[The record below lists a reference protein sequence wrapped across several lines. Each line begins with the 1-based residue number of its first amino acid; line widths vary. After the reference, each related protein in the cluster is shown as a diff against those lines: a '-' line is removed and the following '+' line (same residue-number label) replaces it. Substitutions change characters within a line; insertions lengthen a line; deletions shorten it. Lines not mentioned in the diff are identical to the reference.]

1 MTGDLVYV
9 PVPPALRRAGCLAAS
24 ALYAALLF
32 ALALIVSA
40 SFSLNFSRI
49 FADVSHRALAT
60 LLPHHIAALH
70 PAHSLAERADFS
82 NAFCTLAA
90 RIAHAPFDP
99 SNQHSLILLNQLLSA
114 ARDRTITRAES
125 AAFISNVYA
134 LSSPGTPPPPPSP

>member
-9 PVPPALRRAGCLAAS
+9 PVPPALRRAGCLTAA

-49 FADVSHRALAT
+49 FADVSHRALAA

-70 PAHSLAERADFS
+70 PSHSPHERAAFS
-82 NAFCTLAA
+82 NAFCMLAA
-90 RIAHAPFDP
+90 RIAHAPSDP
-99 SNQHSLILLNQLLSA
+99 NNQQSLTLLNQLLSA

-125 AAFISNVYA
+125 AAFVSNVCA
-134 LSSPGTPPPPPSP
+134 LTSVIPAPPPSSP